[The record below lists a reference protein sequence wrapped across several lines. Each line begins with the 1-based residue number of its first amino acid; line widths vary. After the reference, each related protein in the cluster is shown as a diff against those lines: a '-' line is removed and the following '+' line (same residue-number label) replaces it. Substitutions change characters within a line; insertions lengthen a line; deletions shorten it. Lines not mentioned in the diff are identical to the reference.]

1 MAFMMCTRGLKP
13 FLMNCFEDTMGYR
26 QPGSSQQRHHYFSLI
41 YLVCLLIVFKEF
53 IAQSFEAQNASSTW
67 LDAQELIH
75 QVINNSSNFSRD
87 VE

>member
-41 YLVCLLIVFKEF
+41 YLVVDVV
-53 IAQSFEAQNASSTW
+53 AQLFEAQNASIYSTW